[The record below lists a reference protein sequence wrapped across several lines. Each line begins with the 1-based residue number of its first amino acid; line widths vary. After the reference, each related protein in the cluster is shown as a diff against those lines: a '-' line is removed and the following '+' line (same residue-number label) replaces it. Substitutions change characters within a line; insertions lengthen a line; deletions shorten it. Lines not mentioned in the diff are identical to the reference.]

1 VSVINR
7 RCHRYLIGLEGAEAQ
22 AERERSL
29 GWQTG
34 SINPDVSPADYVWN
48 LSGDDVLCHAIDTI
62 TPKYAETLGL
72 CLIDQGAGCVGI
84 FDRRANCLFGQYP
97 TMKTLPEDTTMTA
110 RIRLNEPVFRA
121 CFSQDSPKIETVT
134 PFAWIRDDLYA
145 VHCLSTESSRF
156 TTMTLE
162 DLSSYGDNQQAKKAI
177 DVAELCDDINGAD
190 TNKLAEGLLACPE
203 ELTKIRCVLK
213 SAQRSK
219 NTQECAEDMCF

>member
-1 VSVINR
+1 
-7 RCHRYLIGLEGAEAQ
+7 
-22 AERERSL
+22 
-29 GWQTG
+29 
-34 SINPDVSPADYVWN
+34 
-48 LSGDDVLCHAIDTI
+48 
-62 TPKYAETLGL
+62 
-72 CLIDQGAGCVGI
+72 
-84 FDRRANCLFGQYP
+84 
-97 TMKTLPEDTTMTA
+97 MKTLPEDTTMTA

-121 CFSQDSPKIETVT
+121 CFSQDAPKIETVT
-134 PFAWIRDDLYA
+134 PFAWIRGDLYA
-145 VHCLSTESSRF
+145 VHCLSAESSRF

-219 NTQECAEDMCF
+219 NTQEYAEDMCF